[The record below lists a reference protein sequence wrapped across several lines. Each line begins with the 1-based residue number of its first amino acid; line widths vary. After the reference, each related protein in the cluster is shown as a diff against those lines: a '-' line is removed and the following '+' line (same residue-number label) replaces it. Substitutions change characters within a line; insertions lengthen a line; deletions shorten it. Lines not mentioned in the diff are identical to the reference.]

1 METDLVNTL
10 GDKIKINM
18 ILALYSFGALK
29 KTELYIRAG
38 RSNINARKLDELE
51 QVGVVTMTT
60 DRFQNNLTI
69 VELTDLGRAIA
80 RKLTDINLIMSGE
93 IVSSDAETDYDPP
106 SEQGDSL
113 SR

>member
-1 METDLVNTL
+1 METDLGSSL

-18 ILALYSFGALK
+18 ILALYSSGALK

-51 QVGVVTMTT
+51 EAGIVTMTT

-80 RKLTDINLIMSGE
+80 QKLTDINFIMSGE
-93 IVSSDAETDYDPP
+93 ISPSDAETDYEPP
-106 SEQGDSL
+106 NAEGDSL
-113 SR
+113 IR

>member
-1 METDLVNTL
+1 MSELDKIVDNNKIRMIFVLYEFGSMKKTDLYAQVKSGNL
-10 GDKIKINM
+10 
-18 ILALYSFGALK
+18 
-29 KTELYIRAG
+29 
-38 RSNINARKLDELE
+38 NARKLDELE

-93 IVSSDAETDYDPP
+93 IVTSDAETDYDPP